1 MLTKDDVLAALKKVK
16 YPGFSRDIVSFGVV
30 KELSLE
36 GGKVCFV
43 LDLPT
48 DKEEVAQELTRKVHE
63 ALRAMPGVVDIEM
76 EVRKKE
82 AQPSQ
87 ARGGDPWANR
97 APIPGVKRTI
107 AVASGKGGV
116 GKSTVAVNLAV
127 ALAKLGYKTGLCD
140 ADVYGPSL
148 PTILNVNEK
157 PKVLGEDLLVPVQ
170 KHGLK
175 LMSIG
180 FLVEDDTP
188 VIWRGPMVMQLVTQ
202 FLKKVAWGV
211 LDYLVIDL
219 PPGTGDAQL
228 TLVQS
233 IPLTGAVIVTTPSD
247 VALID
252 ARRGLRMFEQV
263 NTPVLGLVEN
273 MSFFLCPHCG
283 KETDIFSKGGARRVA
298 GEIGVPLL
306 GEIPLD
312 AAINFGTDKGEPV
325 VLSQPDGPL
334 GKAFMDLARAV
345 IQAADERGVDPKPSS
360 AKVIFTQKA

>member
-1 MLTKDDVLAALKKVK
+1 
-16 YPGFSRDIVSFGVV
+16 
-30 KELSLE
+30 
-36 GGKVCFV
+36 
-43 LDLPT
+43 
-48 DKEEVAQELTRKVHE
+48 
-63 ALRAMPGVVDIEM
+63 
-76 EVRKKE
+76 
-82 AQPSQ
+82 
-87 ARGGDPWANR
+87 
-97 APIPGVKRTI
+97 
-107 AVASGKGGV
+107 
-116 GKSTVAVNLAV
+116 VNLAV
-127 ALAKLGYKTGLCD
+127 ALSKLGHKVGLCD

-148 PTILNVNEK
+148 PTILDVSER

-180 FLVEDDTP
+180 FLLEDDTP

-202 FLKKVAWGV
+202 FLKKVVWGS

-252 ARRGLRMFEQV
+252 ARRGLRMFEKV
-263 NTPVLGLVEN
+263 ETPVLGLVEN
-273 MSFFLCPHCG
+273 MSSFVCPHCG
-283 KETDIFSKGGARRVA
+283 QETDIFSKGGGRRVA
-298 GEIGVPLL
+298 EELGVPLL

-334 GKAFMDLARAV
+334 GKAFMDLAQAV
-345 IQAADERGVDPKPSS
+345 IRSADQRGRKGNLPKG
-360 AKVIFTQKA
+360 FF

>member
-1 MLTKDDVLAALKKVK
+1 MLTKDDILAALKKVR
-16 YPGFSRDIVSFGVV
+16 YPGFSRDLVSFGIV
-30 KELSLE
+30 KELALE
-36 GGKVCFV
+36 GGKVRLV
-43 LDLPT
+43 LDLPS
-48 DKEEVAQELTRKVHE
+48 DKEEVTRDITQRVHE
-63 ALRAMPGVVDIEM
+63 TLRAVPGVVDIEM

-82 AQPSQ
+82 AKPE

-116 GKSTVAVNLAV
+116 GKSTVAVNLAC
-127 ALAKLGYKTGLCD
+127 ALAKLGHKVGLCD

-148 PTILNVNEK
+148 PTILGVSEQ

-180 FLVEDDTP
+180 FLLEDDTP

-202 FLKKVAWGV
+202 FLKKVVWGS

-233 IPLTGAVIVTTPSD
+233 IPLTGALIVTTPSD

-252 ARRGLRMFEQV
+252 ARRGLRMFQQV

-273 MSFFLCPHCG
+273 MSCFVCPHCG
-283 KETDIFSKGGARRVA
+283 KETDVFSKGGARRVA
-298 GEIGVPLL
+298 GELGVPLL

-312 AAINFGTDKGEPV
+312 AAINLGTDKGSPV
-325 VLSQPDGPL
+325 VLSQPEGPL
-334 GKAFMDLARAV
+334 GKAFMDLAKAV
-345 IQAADERGVDPKPSS
+345 IRSADERGGEARLPSGQ
-360 AKVIFTQKA
+360 VIFTPKI

>member
-1 MLTKDDVLAALKKVK
+1 MPSKDDVLAALKQVK
-16 YPGFSRDIVSFGVV
+16 YPGFSRDIVSFGIV

-36 GGKVCFV
+36 GGKVAFV

-48 DKEEVAQELTRKVHE
+48 DKEEVAQEVTRKVHE
-63 ALRAMPGVVDIEM
+63 TLRSLPGVVDIAM
-76 EVRKKE
+76 EVKKKE
-82 AQPSQ
+82 AKPET
-87 ARGGDPWANR
+87 RGGDPWANR

-116 GKSTVAVNLAV
+116 GKSTIAVNLAV
-127 ALAKLGYKTGLCD
+127 ALSKLGHKVGLCD

-148 PTILNVNEK
+148 PTILSVSEQ

-180 FLVEDDTP
+180 FLLEDDTP

-202 FLKKVAWGV
+202 FLKKVVWGN

-233 IPLTGAVIVTTPSD
+233 IPLTGAIIVTTPSD

-252 ARRGLRMFEQV
+252 ARRGLRMFEKV
-263 NTPVLGLVEN
+263 ETPVLGLVEN
-273 MSFFLCPHCG
+273 MSRFVCPHCG
-283 KETDIFSKGGARRVA
+283 KETDIFSKGGGRRVA
-298 GEIGVPLL
+298 EELGVPLL

-334 GKAFMDLARAV
+334 GRAFMDLARAA
-345 IQAADERGVDPKPSS
+345 IQSADQRGSDIKPLSGIVS
-360 AKVIFTQKA
+360 FTS

>member
-1 MLTKDDVLAALKKVK
+1 MPSQDDVLAVLKKVK
-16 YPGFSRDIVSFGVV
+16 YPGFSRDIVSFGIV

-36 GGKVCFV
+36 GGKVAFI

-48 DKEEVAQELTRKVHE
+48 DKEEIARELTQKVHE
-63 ALRAMPGVVDIEM
+63 AMRAGLGIVDIEM
-76 EVRKKE
+76 EVKKKE
-82 AQPSQ
+82 AKPE
-87 ARGGDPWANR
+87 AKGGDPWANR

-127 ALAKLGYKTGLCD
+127 ALSKLGHKVGLCD

-148 PTILNVNEK
+148 PTILDVSEQ

-180 FLVEDDTP
+180 FLLEDDTP

-202 FLKKVAWGV
+202 FLKKVVWGS

-233 IPLTGAVIVTTPSD
+233 IPLTGVVIVTTPSD

-252 ARRGLRMFEQV
+252 ARRGLRMFEKV
-263 NTPVLGLVEN
+263 ETPVLGLVEN
-273 MSFFLCPHCG
+273 MSRFVCPHCG
-283 KETDIFSKGGARRVA
+283 QETDIFSKGGGRRVA
-298 GEIGVPLL
+298 EELGVPLL

-312 AAINFGTDKGEPV
+312 AAINTGTDKGLPV

-334 GKAFMDLARAV
+334 GKAFMDLAKAV
-345 IQAADERGVDPKPSS
+345 IKSADERGSEVNLRPSQ
-360 AKVIFTQKA
+360 VIFTPKA